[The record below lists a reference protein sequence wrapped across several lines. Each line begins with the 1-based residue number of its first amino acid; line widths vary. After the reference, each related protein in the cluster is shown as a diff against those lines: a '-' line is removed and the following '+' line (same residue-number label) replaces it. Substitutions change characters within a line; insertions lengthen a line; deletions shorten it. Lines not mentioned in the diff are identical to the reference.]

1 MEGRSA
7 LFLTMTRRTTSTLA
21 ASALALASAP
31 GVFAGDGKQQIKLTK
46 RDQAAAR
53 AAVLRRSDLE
63 STGWQ
68 GGPVKPDL
76 SSTPNCPHFH
86 PKVSDLVVTGAAETA
101 FHRSSLEFSSVAEVL
116 KTRRMVRLDWRRS
129 VVPRGA
135 VPCVRRTLAQGLP
148 TGARIV
154 SFGRVPFPRVGT
166 RSTRFRGVIRIDALG
181 RTARLVTDIVITFR
195 SRTEITL
202 NAAGPASAAR
212 SISAAEARLARSLVS
227 RARA

>member
-1 MEGRSA
+1 
-7 LFLTMTRRTTSTLA
+7 MTRRTASTVTAL
-21 ASALALASAP
+21 ALALASAT
-31 GVFAGDGKQQIKLTK
+31 GVFAGDGKQQIKLNK

-53 AAVLRRSDLE
+53 AAVIRRTDLG
-63 STGWQ
+63 STRWL
-68 GGPVKPDL
+68 GGAVKPDL

-101 FHRSSLEFSSVAEVL
+101 FHRGTLEFSSVAEVL

-129 VVPRGA
+129 VIPRAA

-154 SFGRVPFPRVGT
+154 SFARVPFLRVGA
-166 RSTRFRGVIRIDALG
+166 RSTRFRGVIRIDMLG
-181 RTARLVTDIVITFR
+181 RTARLVADIVITFR

-212 SISAAEARLARSLVS
+212 PITAAEARLARALVS
-227 RARA
+227 RVRA

>member
-1 MEGRSA
+1 
-7 LFLTMTRRTTSTLA
+7 MTLRTTSALA
-21 ASALALASAP
+21 ASTLALVSASS
-31 GVFAGDGKQQIKLTK
+31 VFAGDGKQQIKLDK

-53 AAVLRRSDLE
+53 AVVLRRTDLG
-63 STGWQ
+63 STAWE

-76 SSTPNCPHFH
+76 SSTPSCPNFH

-101 FHRSSLEFSSVAEVL
+101 FQRSSLEFSNVVEVL

-129 VVPRGA
+129 VVPPGA
-135 VPCVRRTLAQGLP
+135 VPCLRRTLANGLP
-148 TGARIV
+148 PSARIV
-154 SFGRVPFPRVGT
+154 SFARVPFRHVGT
-166 RSTRFRGVIRIDALG
+166 RSARFRGVIRIDVFG

-212 SISAAEARLARSLVS
+212 SISAAETRLARVLVS
-227 RARA
+227 RVRA